1 MIILFYLVLLGT
13 GISPFGRYPST
24 FGAPNPN
31 FPSLSTF
38 PPREM
43 PPLGGL
49 GAVHD
54 PWRGYVN
61 YSIITASLFII
72 NVKRLCLI
80 CLTNNVFKSMRI
92 ILGYNVPLPDFHQL
106 LFRGV

>member
-1 MIILFYLVLLGT
+1 MFVDTCIELHHNYPYLHYNLFFLITGA

-24 FGAPNPN
+24 FAAANPN
-31 FPSLSTF
+31 FPNLSTF

-54 PWRGYVN
+54 PWRGYI
-61 YSIITASLFII
+61 YETLITTIF
-72 NVKRLCLI
+72 
-80 CLTNNVFKSMRI
+80 F
-92 ILGYNVPLPDFHQL
+92 L
-106 LFRGV
+106 L